1 LVNVVA
7 SGRLLVGLDEGRL
20 VGRLALDGA
29 LVEKTLWK
37 GVHVEANPCP
47 WALIVPFEDHPLR
60 AATEAFVDIQS
71 QTPDWDVL
79 PF

>member
-1 LVNVVA
+1 MVNVVA
-7 SGRLLVGLDEGRL
+7 SGRLRVGLDEGRL

-29 LVEKTLWK
+29 QVEKTLWK
-37 GVHVEANPCP
+37 GIHVEANPCP

-60 AATEAFVDIQS
+60 AAIEALFDIQS
-71 QTPDWDVL
+71 QTPGWDVP